1 MGPPENCWETK
12 PRHNVS
18 YLAVILESIQSN
30 FWWLFESGLDCYREG
45 LYINPC
51 LIMLSAILMMA
62 SSFDRGSHPK
72 TVLMHSVEIS

>member
-1 MGPPENCWETK
+1 MNKDGKVSKGGMSTGAKTPEGK
-12 PRHNVS
+12 KK
-18 YLAVILESIQSN
+18 SIATLRAG
-30 FWWLFESGLDCYREG
+30 WLRCREG

-72 TVLMHSVEIS
+72 TVLMRSVEIF